1 VRQLIGRTI
10 NIGQIVYNLTPH
22 ISDVDDLISCEGGHG
37 SPETICFDKSVR
49 EVNDPPKFVE
59 DFVRVSRKFVLGTS
73 TEDVAKVISLYSRV
87 A

>member
-1 VRQLIGRTI
+1 M
-10 NIGQIVYNLTPH
+10 VYILTPH

-59 DFVRVSRKFVLGTS
+59 DFV
-73 TEDVAKVISLYSRV
+73 
-87 A
+87 

>member
-1 VRQLIGRTI
+1 MRQLIGITI
-10 NIGQIVYNLTPH
+10 NISQMVYILTPH

-59 DFVRVSRKFVLGTS
+59 DFV
-73 TEDVAKVISLYSRV
+73 
-87 A
+87 